1 VITTTYVTLYQH
13 EQSEEG
19 WATLDPLLEDVA
31 PGHTV
36 DRSLDYRR
44 ELAFDSPDDAAAL
57 GELLGRQSLFL
68 VPCRTHTTVIGEP
81 HCPDCGRALGE
92 VVGYYWVSDAQVGG
106 ADLVSRNRNGM
117 SLLFASRRLL
127 ELLAPASGL
136 TTYDVMRV
144 CHHR

>member
-1 VITTTYVTLYQH
+1 MITTTYVTLYQH

-57 GELLGRQSLFL
+57 GELLGRQGL
-68 VPCRTHTTVIGEP
+68 VAHV
-81 HCPDCGRALGE
+81 A
-92 VVGYYWVSDAQVGG
+92 SDSV
-106 ADLVSRNRNGM
+106 
-117 SLLFASRRLL
+117 L
-127 ELLAPASGL
+127 ELSLI
-136 TTYDVMRV
+136 
-144 CHHR
+144 HI